1 MNKTER
7 MLEARRRE
15 RERVAALERPRPPA
29 PSVPAEPYDVTA
41 SGVPSSPRSIARKA
55 AAAGWWVRA
64 TRAVGPRIDAAGR
77 VPPGDEQ
84 VPSIALALQSPGGR
98 RIVAIW
104 VYRGGKWTGDGHQ
117 DGRTGA
123 MMSLKEI
130 EEAIAS

>member
-1 MNKTER
+1 MNQTER
-7 MLEARRRE
+7 MLEAQRRE
-15 RERVAALERPRPPA
+15 RERVAALERPRLPL
-29 PSVPAEPYDVTA
+29 PSVPAEPFDVA
-41 SGVPSSPRSIARKA
+41 APWVPSSLKSIARKA
-55 AAAGWWVRA
+55 AAAGWKVRA
-64 TRAVGPRIDAAGR
+64 TRAVGPRIGAAGQ
-77 VPPGDEQ
+77 VPSGDEQ

-123 MMSLKEI
+123 MMSFKEI